1 MLTFEN
7 IAIVIFLIIAPIK
20 NIAIVIFFIGAIII
34 ARELKQCKCPKK
46 KIDYKYLPRSLNV
59 DLKNSSNVDRIF
71 KSMFQES
78 EPWMG
83 TYRSDLNR
91 FRKIKSKR

>member
-1 MLTFEN
+1 MLTF
-7 IAIVIFLIIAPIK
+7 K

-46 KIDYKYLPRSLNV
+46 KINYKYLPRSLDV

-78 EPWMG
+78 EPWIG
-83 TYRSDLNR
+83 TYRSDSNK
-91 FRKIKSKR
+91 FRKIINQKNINKFAR